1 MKRGYF
7 ADMAEFKQH
16 GGKVRYRIYNINVL
30 ISSDKLAILHL
41 LYFAVSGKQL
51 FYYIFFCFYSM
62 SFGLVECVEL
72 KLVHA
77 KSV

>member
-16 GGKVRYRIYNINVL
+16 GGKVIY
-30 ISSDKLAILHL
+30 SDILAILHL

-51 FYYIFFCFYSM
+51 FYNKFFCFYSM
-62 SFGLVECVEL
+62 
-72 KLVHA
+72 
-77 KSV
+77 